1 MRREKG
7 ERGFKQCPDGR
18 GRTRA
23 EQGRIPF
30 EQDGGMQAS
39 NPPAARPRST
49 PGSADEI
56 SSSAGGE
63 GDDDVVDKILKE
75 WMGVKEG
82 GKGALEREKVQPNRC
97 AKL

>member
-1 MRREKG
+1 
-7 ERGFKQCPDGR
+7 
-18 GRTRA
+18 
-23 EQGRIPF
+23 
-30 EQDGGMQAS
+30 MQAS

-63 GDDDVVDKILKE
+63 GDDDDDVVDKILKE